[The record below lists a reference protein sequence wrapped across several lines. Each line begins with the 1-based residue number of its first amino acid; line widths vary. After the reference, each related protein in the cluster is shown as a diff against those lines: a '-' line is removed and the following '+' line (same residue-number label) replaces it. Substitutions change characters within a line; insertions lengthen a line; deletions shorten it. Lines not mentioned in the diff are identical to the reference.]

1 MYYKKLFLF
10 LTNLIPLL
18 YVGEE
23 HCFQPLSTTQQI
35 SFFAKNFLQKD
46 LTYGLVGGVGSYVG
60 KKLLKR
66 KFPYLKHH
74 AIKYFYASPFVLFSL
89 RDAFLLKNLN
99 ASGFD
104 VLKNKTNSND
114 IEKKF
119 LSIGFENYI
128 LKKQTSHIN
137 SQVAWDQYQFFKNK
151 PSLFTSNFFER
162 VLGLF
167 IGQEEWTRAQ
177 EIFSDFL
184 LLDKKRASNV
194 FNQFDESQKIEILLV
209 LTKLDNLDDL
219 ILEYD
224 LLVQIQDKKKLF
236 NILLS
241 IKDTKLK
248 LEILNTFSAKDI
260 ASFYQYQKQEFCSL
274 ISAFVITSFEDIHF
288 LSNFFEKLFSIKKI
302 DEIDFLKHSEI
313 SQRASLLSCFRI
325 ERIIKLAK
333 TFSEKFEVANKYN
346 AQEYQEL
353 EMKFQSLEAFIYEQL
368 PKDKEKKLVSL
379 LSYVRTEHYKKDSN
393 PYGGEEN
400 PDQKAKDE
408 VLKIERAINNEL
420 NQHDMLRRQNY
431 DEKKINFFV
440 YFVLS
445 FQHIIA
451 SEENKFLSLS
461 KHREFKELGSY
472 FIELIV

>member
-1 MYYKKLFLF
+1 M
-10 LTNLIPLL
+10 
-18 YVGEE
+18 
-23 HCFQPLSTTQQI
+23 
-35 SFFAKNFLQKD
+35 
-46 LTYGLVGGVGSYVG
+46 
-60 KKLLKR
+60 
-66 KFPYLKHH
+66 
-74 AIKYFYASPFVLFSL
+74 
-89 RDAFLLKNLN
+89 N

-104 VLKNKTNSND
+104 VLKNQKNSND

-128 LKKQTSHIN
+128 LKKKPSHIN
-137 SQVAWDQYQFFKNK
+137 SQVAWQKYQFFKNK
-151 PSLFTSNFFER
+151 TSLFTSNFFER

-248 LEILNTFSAKDI
+248 LSILNTFSVKDI
-260 ASFYQYQKQEFCSL
+260 ATLYQDQKQEFCSL
-274 ISAFVITSFEDIHF
+274 ISAFVITSFEDINF
-288 LSNFFEKLFSIKKI
+288 LSDFFEKLFSIHEI

-313 SQRASLLSCFRI
+313 SQRASLLSCFGI
-325 ERIIKLAK
+325 ERIIKLAQN
-333 TFSEKFEVANKYN
+333 FSEKFEVEKKYN

-353 EMKFQSLEAFIYEQL
+353 EIKFQSLEAFIYEQL

-379 LSYVRTEHYKKDSN
+379 LSYVRTERYKKDSN

-400 PDQKAKDE
+400 PEEKARYE
-408 VLKIERAINNEL
+408 VSVIERFISDQLKEKNV
-420 NQHDMLRRQNY
+420 LRGKNY

-472 FIELIV
+472 FIELII